1 MPRLPKPRPDQAAI
15 TAHLLAMPER
25 VRGMMDE
32 RARWLCWC
40 ACLLPPSVIFPLVWP
55 WPPLRFVFG
64 DFWMLCAA
72 WFGLFSLLMFPLLGW
87 LRFRLEL
94 REAVLR
100 ARYGYW
106 RGLGPFKS

>member
-1 MPRLPKPRPDQAAI
+1 
-15 TAHLLAMPER
+15 MPER
-25 VRGMMDE
+25 VRGMLDE
-32 RARWLCWC
+32 RARWICWC
-40 ACLLPPSVIFPLVWP
+40 VCLLPPSVIFPLVWQ

-64 DFWMLCAA
+64 DFWSFCLA
-72 WFGLFSLLMFPLLGW
+72 WFALSFFLMFSLLDR

-106 RGLGPFKS
+106 RGLGPFKR